1 MTISLQI
8 RPVDKSDYEQ
18 WLPLWA
24 GYNAFY
30 GRQGRTALDNEITL
44 TTWSRFLN
52 QHEPVNAFVAQ
63 SNGRLVGLVHY
74 IYHRS
79 TTRMNDVCYLQ
90 DLYVSENLRGNGIGR
105 KLIERVYEVAKN
117 NACSRVYWQTQV
129 SNSDGRAL
137 YDKLAQHLGFIV
149 YSYEI

>member
-1 MTISLQI
+1 MTISFQI